1 MNNFDAVICVGVKDL
16 FIVKKTVHYVNL
28 HIKPER
34 TYLIL
39 NRRFF
44 RFFSKAF
51 LAEQRV
57 TLLDESTLVPGMDIH
72 AVQRLVAQHFPQGM
86 RAGWYFQQ
94 FLKMGFAMS
103 QWASDYYLVWDADTI
118 PTSDLSFFS
127 PDGKMLLAQKTE
139 YHRAYFDTMQR
150 LIGLDKSVDFSF
162 IAEHMIFRTSYM
174 RELIARISS
183 PEFLGGGN
191 CKWYETVIEAIN
203 PKDGLGFSE
212 FETYGTFVH
221 TFHREDIEYRT
232 LHTMRRAGF
241 LFGRSMKD
249 YEIKEFDGVTDTIS
263 LEAGHIPHFPRNIV
277 QYAQLAFLRLL
288 KP

>member
-1 MNNFDAVICVGVKDL
+1 MNNLDVVICVGVKDI
-16 FIVKKTVHYVNL
+16 FIVKKTVRYVNQY
-28 HIKPER
+28 IKPEK
-34 TYLIL
+34 TYFVL

-44 RFFSKAF
+44 KFFSKAF
-51 LAEQRV
+51 LAEHRV
-57 TLLDESTLVPGMDIH
+57 TLLDENELVPGMNIH
-72 AVQRLVAQHFPQGM
+72 VVQQLVTAHFPQGM
-86 RAGWYFQQ
+86 RGGWYFQQ

-103 QWASDYYLVWDADTI
+103 KWATDYYLVWDADTI

-162 IAEHMIFRTSYM
+162 IAEHMIFKTSFM
-174 RELIARISS
+174 RELIDRISS
-183 PEFLGGGN
+183 SQYMGGQE
-191 CKWYETVIEAIN
+191 KWYEAIIAATD
-203 PKDGLGFSE
+203 PKERNGFSE

-221 TFHREDIEYRT
+221 TFHRANIEYRT
-232 LHTMRRAGF
+232 LHTMRRAG
-241 LFGRSMKD
+241 LIFGRCIKD

-277 QYAQLAFLRLL
+277 QYAQLALFKLL